1 MISAQV
7 KREVTSAQG
16 FRWGAAGCLGGLRG
30 WVGDFGSLKWGHFD
44 VFGSLHLCS

>member
-16 FRWGAAGCLGGLRG
+16 FRWGAAGCLGGAQGLGRRF
-30 WVGDFGSLKWGHFD
+30 WEPQVGAF
-44 VFGSLHLCS
+44 